1 MAIYHIGKYTGI
13 YHTLKRAGNGHIG
26 LSIYI
31 IIYAHYKACED
42 FPYEP
47 PKLSAII
54 KSTIKC
60 SIFVIFAY
68 FH

>member
-13 YHTLKRAGNGHIG
+13 YHTLKRAGKGHIG
-26 LSIYI
+26 NFIYI
-31 IIYAHYKACED
+31 SYMPHYKACED

-54 KSTIKC
+54 KC
-60 SIFVIFAY
+60 SIFMIFAY

>member
-1 MAIYHIGKYTGI
+1 MAIYHIGKYTGNI
-13 YHTLKRAGNGHIG
+13 YTLKRAGNGHIG
-26 LSIYI
+26 LSYTYHICP
-31 IIYAHYKACED
+31 HYKACED